1 MPSKSV
7 REMSRRERRHYS
19 LSARTFRSLI
29 LVSLII
35 SLAAILFGFLLFTAT
50 VNREYRTEAWH
61 LSKMAV
67 DRLDKRAIRREAEDM
82 LAVYDSLTP
91 EEIDRHEMPP
101 VGFTQLAEF
110 GELQRIL
117 AELREE
123 GGAKAAF
130 VAVLEPETRRRIMLI
145 DSDDNPD
152 TFLPPGSW
160 TTYRPGDM
168 SALIHGDKTGALD
181 RYYDVDP
188 MPSVITRYPE
198 YGYRCTAATELFELD
213 GRHVMV
219 LVDLDMNPAAR
230 ASRIFLLQYVA
241 LLLTAAIV
249 TALLAIRSMKKNV
262 VDPINALAEA
272 AAGYTSDR
280 ADDHRTGGRF
290 SKLSITT
297 GDEIENLS
305 LAMKDME
312 QELGDYVATLTR
324 VTGEK
329 ERIGAELSIA
339 SQIQEGMIPSIFP
352 AFPER
357 REFDIFASM
366 HTAKE
371 VGGDFYDFFLI
382 DDDHLAIVM
391 ADVSGKGVPAAL
403 FMMASKILINNYA
416 NIEQTSPAR
425 VLEQVNHQI
434 CQNNPAEM
442 FVTTWLGIVE
452 LSTGRMKAANAGHE
466 YPVIRRA
473 NGAYQLYRDVH
484 GFVLGGMDG
493 VRYKEYELQLAPGDE
508 LFLYTDGVTEATNE
522 ALELFGTER
531 MLAALNGAR
540 HAADGVL
547 DAVKTHLDDFVGA
560 AEQFDDITMLCFRY
574 LGSIMKKRTIDAKVD
589 NLQQVLEFVDAEL
602 ESVDCPMKAQMQID
616 IAVEEIFVN
625 IARYAYAPG
634 EGHAVI
640 GILAEPG
647 RAEITFADSGMPYDP
662 LAREDPDVTLS
673 AEEREIGGLGIFMVK
688 KTMDDMRYEYTDGQ
702 NLLTL
707 VKTF

>member
-29 LVSLII
+29 LASLII

-91 EEIDRHEMPP
+91 EEIDRHEMPA

-280 ADDHRTGGRF
+280 ADDHRTGGHF

-305 LAMKDME
+305 LTMKDME

-403 FMMASKILINNYA
+403 FMMASKILIKNYA
-416 NIEQTSPAR
+416 YVEQKSPAR
-425 VLEQVNHQI
+425 ILELVNHQI

-452 LSTGRMKAANAGHE
+452 LSTGSMKAANAGHE
-466 YPVIRRA
+466 YPVIRR
-473 NGAYQLYRDVH
+473 GGSYQILRDVH

-493 VRYKEYELQLAPGDE
+493 ARYREYELQLAPGEE
-508 LFLYTDGVTEATNE
+508 LFLFTDGVTEATN
-522 ALELFGTER
+522 ASGELFGTER
-531 MLAALNGAR
+531 MLAALNTSE
-540 HAADGVL
+540 HTADGVL
-547 DAVKTHLDDFVGA
+547 DAVKVKLDEFVGE

-574 LGSIMKKRTIDAKVD
+574 LGSAFKKRTVEARIE
-589 NLQQVLEFVDAEL
+589 NLEEVLGFVDAEL
-602 ESVDCPMKAQMQID
+602 EKADCPMKVQMQID
-616 IAVEEIFVN
+616 IAVEEIFTN

-634 EGHAVI
+634 EGSAVI

-647 RAEITFADSGMPYDP
+647 RAEITFSDTGMPYNP
-662 LAREDPDVTLS
+662 LLREDPDVTLA

-688 KTMDDMRYEYTDGQ
+688 KTMDEMRYEYRDGQ

>member
-82 LAVYDSLTP
+82 LAIYDSLTP

-117 AELREE
+117 SELRDE

-130 VAVLEPETRRRIMLI
+130 VAVLEPETSRRIMLI

-152 TFLPPGSW
+152 TFLAPGFW
-160 TTYRPGDM
+160 TTYRPEDL

-181 RYYDVDP
+181 RYYDVQP

-198 YGYRCTAATELFELD
+198 YGYRCTAAAELFELD
-213 GRHVMV
+213 GRYVMAM
-219 LVDLDMNPAAR
+219 VDLDMNPAAR
-230 ASRIFLLQYVA
+230 ASRIFLLQYA
-241 LLLTAAIV
+241 GMLAAVVILA
-249 TALLAIRSMKKNV
+249 ALLAIRSMKKNV
-262 VDPINALAEA
+262 VDPINALADA
-272 AAGYTSDR
+272 AAAYTRDR
-280 ADDHRTGGRF
+280 VDDHRSGGHF
-290 SKLSITT
+290 AKLDITT

-305 LAMKDME
+305 LTMKDME
-312 QELGDYVATLTR
+312 QELGDYVTTLTR

-329 ERIGAELSIA
+329 ERIGAELNIA

-403 FMMASKILINNYA
+403 FMMASKILIKNYA
-416 NIEQTSPAR
+416 YIEQASPAR
-425 VLEQVNHQI
+425 VLELVNHQI

-442 FVTTWLGIVE
+442 FVTTWLGFAE

-473 NGAYQLYRDVH
+473 KGAYQLYRDVH

-493 VRYKEYELQLAPGDE
+493 MRYQEYELQLSPGDE

-522 ALELFGTER
+522 AGELFGTAR
-531 MLAALNGAR
+531 MLSALNGAE

-547 DAVKTHLDDFVGA
+547 DAVKTHLDDYVGA

-574 LGSIMKKRTIDAKVD
+574 LGSPMKKRTIDAKVD
-589 NLQQVLEFVDAEL
+589 NLQQVLEFIDAEL

-625 IARYAYAPG
+625 IAKYAYAPG

-640 GILAEPG
+640 GVLAEPG

-688 KTMDDMRYEYTDGQ
+688 QTMDEMRYKYEEGQ